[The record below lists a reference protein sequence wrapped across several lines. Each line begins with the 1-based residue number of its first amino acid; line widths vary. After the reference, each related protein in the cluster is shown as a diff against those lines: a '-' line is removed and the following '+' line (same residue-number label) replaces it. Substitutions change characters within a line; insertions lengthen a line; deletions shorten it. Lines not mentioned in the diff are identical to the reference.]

1 MDNFNL
7 IEFGALGLL
16 VLERSLNWQSEA
28 LCQSFFRIKP
38 KPSLHINAN
47 QRIYTRSWHRYP
59 F

>member
-28 LCQSFFRIKP
+28 LCQSFF
-38 KPSLHINAN
+38 SN
-47 QRIYTRSWHRYP
+47 
-59 F
+59 